1 MSVMCHASDCHAV
14 GMQLRGVSET
24 TRGAS
29 KCRMSAGC
37 ASIALRQTGRRRKL
51 THERRRQAQTARPT
65 GVNPAGD
72 AGDTSPMFWL
82 GDVNGNIPPQYYY
95 VLSDIADQY
104 RLPSVRSASSRFHA
118 AIRRHQFASVPSHT
132 SPHSVVRPP
141 NLELAL
147 TPLARPL
154 GAHPLPLICTFFSRI
169 FSVR

>member
-1 MSVMCHASDCHAV
+1 
-14 GMQLRGVSET
+14 
-24 TRGAS
+24 
-29 KCRMSAGC
+29 MSAGC
-37 ASIALRQTGRRRKL
+37 ANIFLRQTGRRRKL

-72 AGDTSPMFWL
+72 AGDTSPNVL
-82 GDVNGNIPPQYYY
+82 VGGRQREYPPQYYY

-104 RLPSVRSASSRFHA
+104 RLPSVRSASSRFHS

-154 GAHPLPLICTFFSRI
+154 GAHPLPPNLYI
-169 FSVR
+169 FSPNFQCAIEMATITIWNWLP